1 MSQLT
6 TSVLIPSYNRPDSL
20 QRCVTS
26 LVDQTIPPGEVIIVW
41 QSDDVATETTAT
53 RLAKDLPVHI
63 TVLNSE
69 TAGVVPAETVA
80 KEAATG
86 DVLLLIDDDA
96 TAPHDW
102 IERHLRHYEDSSVG
116 AVGGPADNYH
126 MDGTPFPRRDAEPT
140 GQLTWYGKLVG
151 NMYDQPNAWRQR
163 PPVDVHHLVGY
174 NMSMRRSAVTRFE
187 EALRPYW
194 QNFEVDA
201 CLQISTAGYR
211 IVFDY
216 GIVINHYPLNQAYT
230 EGRDGDLQIKI
241 LNAAYNRSFVL
252 AKWSP
257 WYLRLPRLAY
267 AFAVGTVGQPGLLGS
282 LVAWQRFGNIS
293 LELKLLLE
301 TWRSHMAGWAN
312 GSKARHELIR

>member
-6 TSVLIPSYNRPDSL
+6 TSVLIPSYHRTESL
-20 QRCVTS
+20 EHCVTS
-26 LVDQTIPPGEVIIVW
+26 LVDQTTPPGEVIIVW
-41 QSDDVATETTAT
+41 QADDAATEATAAHLS
-53 RLAKDLPVHI
+53 RHLPVPI
-63 TVLNSE
+63 TALHSE

-102 IERHLRHYEDSSVG
+102 IKRHLRHYEDSSVG
-116 AVGGPADNYH
+116 AVGGPADNFYP
-126 MDGTPFPRRDAEPT
+126 DGTPFPRRDAEPI
-140 GQLTWYGKLVG
+140 GRLAWYGKLLG
-151 NMYDQPNAWRQR
+151 NMYDQPIAWRER
-163 PPVDVHHLVGY
+163 PPIDVHHLVGF
-174 NMSMRRSAVTRFE
+174 NMSMRRSAVAKFE
-187 EALRPYW
+187 GGLRPYW

-201 CLQISTAGYR
+201 CLQIAAAGYR
-211 IVFDY
+211 VVFDY

-230 EGRDGDLQIKI
+230 EGRDGDLQIKV

-267 AFAVGTVGQPGLLGS
+267 AFTIGSVGQPGLLGS

-293 LELKLLLE
+293 LELRLLAQ
-301 TWRSHMAGWAN
+301 TWSSHAAGWAN
-312 GSKARHELIR
+312 GSRARHGLNR